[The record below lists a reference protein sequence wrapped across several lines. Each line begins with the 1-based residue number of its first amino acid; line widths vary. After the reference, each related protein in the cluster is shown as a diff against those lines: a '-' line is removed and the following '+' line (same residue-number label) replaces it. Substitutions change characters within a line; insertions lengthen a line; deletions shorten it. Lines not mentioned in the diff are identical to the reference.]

1 MTLPV
6 SSYEELLI
14 QVRELTHE
22 TILLQR
28 QLSSDLF
35 DNADPPDVNHNFSC
49 VQKNYEKGKLLTDNV
64 TRHCDKTREIETGQN
79 PLVEYNNLRCPPRY
93 HHDLEAT
100 ETARSGELTS
110 RLLAWRSRDRHHPT
124 VLQVRQCRTWPISR
138 RESLRNTDRPVR
150 QVATSGVPAAPG

>member
-49 VQKNYEKGKLLTDNV
+49 VQKNYEKGERTHLPLPV
-64 TRHCDKTREIETGQN
+64 T
-79 PLVEYNNLRCPPRY
+79 
-93 HHDLEAT
+93 
-100 ETARSGELTS
+100 
-110 RLLAWRSRDRHHPT
+110 
-124 VLQVRQCRTWPISR
+124 
-138 RESLRNTDRPVR
+138 
-150 QVATSGVPAAPG
+150 

>member
-35 DNADPPDVNHNFSC
+35 DNADPPDVNHNFSF
-49 VQKNYEKGKLLTDNV
+49 VQKNYEKGKTRRLTLFI
-64 TRHCDKTREIETGQN
+64 RKYLI
-79 PLVEYNNLRCPPRY
+79 
-93 HHDLEAT
+93 
-100 ETARSGELTS
+100 
-110 RLLAWRSRDRHHPT
+110 
-124 VLQVRQCRTWPISR
+124 TWI
-138 RESLRNTDRPVR
+138 
-150 QVATSGVPAAPG
+150 

>member
-35 DNADPPDVNHNFSC
+35 DNGDPPDVNHNFSF
-49 VQKNYEKGKLLTDNV
+49 VQKNYETGKASCSVWIFKLIVSN
-64 TRHCDKTREIETGQN
+64 
-79 PLVEYNNLRCPPRY
+79 
-93 HHDLEAT
+93 
-100 ETARSGELTS
+100 
-110 RLLAWRSRDRHHPT
+110 
-124 VLQVRQCRTWPISR
+124 
-138 RESLRNTDRPVR
+138 
-150 QVATSGVPAAPG
+150 

>member
-35 DNADPPDVNHNFSC
+35 DNVDPPDVNHNFSFA
-49 VQKNYEKGKLLTDNV
+49 QKNYEKGKFLTDNV
-64 TRHCDKTREIETGQN
+64 IRHCDKSREIETGQKA
-79 PLVEYNNLRCPPRY
+79 VAECNNLRLRPRY
-93 HHDLEAT
+93 CHDLESSEST
-100 ETARSGELTS
+100 RSGELTS
-110 RLLAWRSRDRHHPT
+110 RLLTWRSHDRHPI
-124 VLQVRQCRTWPISR
+124 VLQVSDSHRVWSTRICVRTC
-138 RESLRNTDRPVR
+138 L
-150 QVATSGVPAAPG
+150 AGV

>member
-35 DNADPPDVNHNFSC
+35 DNVDPPDVNHNFSFA
-49 VQKNYEKGKLLTDNV
+49 QKNYEKGKA
-64 TRHCDKTREIETGQN
+64 I
-79 PLVEYNNLRCPPRY
+79 
-93 HHDLEAT
+93 
-100 ETARSGELTS
+100 
-110 RLLAWRSRDRHHPT
+110 RLIFILIF
-124 VLQVRQCRTWPISR
+124 LIIKKKK
-138 RESLRNTDRPVR
+138 
-150 QVATSGVPAAPG
+150 

>member
-35 DNADPPDVNHNFSC
+35 DNADPPDVNHNFSL
-49 VQKNYEKGKLLTDNV
+49 VRKHYEKGKLLVDNAI
-64 TRHCDKTREIETGQN
+64 RHCDKTQEIEAGQN
-79 PLVEYNNLRCPPRY
+79 SFAECNNLRFRPQYRR
-93 HHDLEAT
+93 DLDSIES
-100 ETARSGELTS
+100 ARSGELTS
-110 RLLAWRSRDRHHPT
+110 RLLAWRSRDRHPIIS
-124 VLQVRQCRTWPISR
+124 QVS
-138 RESLRNTDRPVR
+138 D
-150 QVATSGVPAAPG
+150 AAPGRRTHESVRAGPVCSAGVNV